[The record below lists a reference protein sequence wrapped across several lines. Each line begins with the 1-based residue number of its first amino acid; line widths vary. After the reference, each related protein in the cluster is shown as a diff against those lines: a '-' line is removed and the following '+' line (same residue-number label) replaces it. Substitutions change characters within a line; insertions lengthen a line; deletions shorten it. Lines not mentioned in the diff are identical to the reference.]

1 MDAGDRSEVDHSP
14 GPEVRALLDGGA
26 LWAGL
31 GCGGDGG
38 VGPTLV

>member
-1 MDAGDRSEVDHSP
+1 MDDSL
-14 GPEVRALLDGGA
+14 GPEVQALLDGGA
-26 LWAGL
+26 LRAGL